1 MAIAWYDAGAA
12 QATGDAGLALLF
24 LIGRILFSA
33 IFIMSGFNH
42 LKNLGPLAQYAAS
55 SGVPAPR
62 ASVVISGLM
71 ILAGGLSI
79 LLGVAVR
86 AGMILLVLFLLPAG
100 FMIHR
105 FWGLPDPAAAQNQ
118 QAHFMKNLAMAG
130 AALMI
135 YYLATVSPDAWVW
148 SFGR

>member
-1 MAIAWYDAGAA
+1 MVFALHDAAA
-12 QATGDAGLALLF
+12 QAPTDAGLALLF
-24 LIGRILFSA
+24 LVGRILFSA
-33 IFIMSGFNH
+33 MFILSGFNH
-42 LKNLGPLAQYAAS
+42 LKNVGPMAQYAAS
-55 SGVPAPR
+55 SKVPAPR

-86 AGMILLVLFLLPAG
+86 AGTILLVLFLLPAA

-105 FWGLPDPAAAQNQ
+105 FWGLPDPVAAQNQ
-118 QAHFMKNLAMAG
+118 QAHFMKNLVMAG

-135 YYLATVSPDAWVW
+135 YYFSTVSPEAWVW
-148 SFGR
+148 VLGR